1 MKKEKIVSY
10 LLIVIFTITH
20 HSCVEPYQPK
30 TSVFEDAIVI
40 EATITNEYKHQLITL
55 SRTRK
60 LEEDDINYE
69 NNATVQIV
77 DSNNNTYDFNESSSG
92 KYHSSIE
99 FSAQPDIN
107 YQLFITTTNGNSYSS
122 EASQLPAVT
131 QIDDLYAI
139 RKTNNQGD
147 DGIFIYIDSY
157 DPSGN
162 STYYRHTYE
171 ETYKIIAPF
180 WSPYDGKVVVVP
192 GEAIVDYSLVLK
204 EEEQRVCYKTINS
217 TNINLTNINEFSD
230 HAITELPV
238 RFIKQSDYITL
249 HRYSILVRQYIQNE
263 GANSYYKI
271 LNELS
276 SSDNIFS
283 QTQTGYNRGNITSTS
298 NPNEK
303 IIGYFDVSSVSEQRI
318 YFNYEDFFPNE
329 ELPPYPSECL
339 KKTPLLRDPYS
350 PDDPEISPLLVSLG
364 TNKYYQ
370 NNPLATPTGDLP
382 WIMVPKVCGDCRSL
396 GSNIVPAFW
405 VE

>member
-30 TSVFEDAIVI
+30 TSVFEDAIVV

-77 DSNNNTYDFNESSSG
+77 DSNNNTYDFNELSSG

-99 FSAQPDIN
+99 FSAQPDIS

-139 RKTNNQGD
+139 RKTNNKGD
-147 DGIFIYIDSY
+147 DGVYIYIDSY

-162 STYYRHTYE
+162 STYHRYTYE

-180 WSPYDGKVVVVP
+180 WSPFDGKVVVIPSQSV
-192 GEAIVDYSLVLK
+192 VNYSLVLK
-204 EEEQRVCYKTINS
+204 EEEMRACYKTINS
-217 TNINLTNINEFSD
+217 TNINLTNINEY
-230 HAITELPV
+230 INNELSEFPV
-238 RFIKQSDYITL
+238 RFIKRSNYIIS

-263 GANSYYKI
+263 GANNYYKI

-283 QTQTGYNRGNITSTS
+283 QTQTGYNRGNITSAN

-303 IIGYFDVSSVSEQRI
+303 IIGYFDVSSVSEQRL
-318 YFNYEDFFPNE
+318 YFNYEDLFPNE
-329 ELPPYPSECL
+329 SLPPYPSECI
-339 KKTPLLRDPYS
+339 KTTPMLTNPYS
-350 PDDPEISPLLVSLG
+350 PEPENSPLLLSLYS
-364 TNKYYQ
+364 TKYYEYNQ
-370 NNPLATPTGDLP
+370 FSEGNEP
-382 WIMVPKVCGDCRSL
+382 WVMVPYKCGDCRYL
-396 GSNIVPAFW
+396 GSNIVPEFW